1 MLPTSSRRCP
11 SNASPVSHHS
21 PTAVAPALRTSK
33 SSPTSSP
40 TTSSLLLLLPRDR
53 TLGKAETR
61 LGLQT
66 RAALVY
72 SLIRDTP
79 GSSLTFSS
87 GFEVLRIFVSHP
99 FIPCLLCITTRCAYR
114 LAASTNESHRR
125 SNTSACSSQ
134 SAVNTRLLPHTVP
147 REGPPV
153 ENNKRASTRCLR
165 PLIMPSVESRATFH
179 YNTCRPSFDEPSNA
193 SK

>member
-11 SNASPVSHHS
+11 SNASPVFDHS

-87 GFEVLRIFVSHP
+87 GFEVLRIFISHP
-99 FIPCLLCITTRCAYR
+99 FIPCLLCITTTGVPTVLLHPLMRIVAGRTRAPTPPNQPSTPVYSLIRCPGKA
-114 LAASTNESHRR
+114 H
-125 SNTSACSSQ
+125 
-134 SAVNTRLLPHTVP
+134 
-147 REGPPV
+147 
-153 ENNKRASTRCLR
+153 
-165 PLIMPSVESRATFH
+165 PSRTI
-179 YNTCRPSFDEPSNA
+179 NA
-193 SK
+193 HQPDVCDP